1 MKFMNKKTKAWV
13 YSISLIVCLT
23 SCVSTSKERYLD
35 SFGEFI
41 VDVESIEYI
50 SPNEFTTIKK
60 KYLDYTET
68 YYYKFEDELTEDDMD
83 LIADLKV
90 RYYKV
95 VAKHE
100 MKDVEN
106 ALMDFKEKA
115 NEFIN
120 QILE

>member
-1 MKFMNKKTKAWV
+1 MNKKTKAWV
-13 YSISLIVCLT
+13 CFIFFIVCLT

-35 SFGEFI
+35 SFGDFI
-41 VDVESIEYI
+41 VDIESIEYI

-95 VAKHE
+95 VAKQE

-115 NEFIN
+115 NKFIN
-120 QILE
+120 HIIE

>member
-1 MKFMNKKTKAWV
+1 MNKKTKAWV
-13 YSISLIVCLT
+13 CSIPLIICLT

-41 VDVESIEYI
+41 IDIESIEYI
-50 SPNEFTTIKK
+50 SPSEFTTIKK

-68 YYYKFEDELTEDDMD
+68 YYYKFKGELTEDEKD

-95 VAKHE
+95 IAKNE
-100 MKDVEN
+100 MRDVEN
-106 ALMDFKEKA
+106 VLMDLKEKA